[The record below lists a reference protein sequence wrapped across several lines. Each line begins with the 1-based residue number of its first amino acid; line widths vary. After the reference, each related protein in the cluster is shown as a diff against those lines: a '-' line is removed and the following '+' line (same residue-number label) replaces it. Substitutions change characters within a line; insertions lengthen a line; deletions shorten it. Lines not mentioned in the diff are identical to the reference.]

1 MGGAIFVGLGVVVI
15 IVVVIAIILAFYVMG
30 VYNGLQ
36 RLRVATE
43 SALSGIDVQLKRRC
57 DLIPNLVE
65 AVKGYMA
72 HERQTLE
79 AVIAA
84 RNSAVAGLQ
93 SLGARPRD
101 AMTIQTVAGAS
112 GQLDQL
118 LMSLRVSIEKYPDLK
133 ASTNV
138 LGLQEE
144 LASTENRI
152 AFSRQAYNDAV
163 MVFNTSIA
171 VFPSNF
177 VAALLGFSELTL
189 FEANATD
196 RVLPEVKF

>member
-1 MGGAIFVGLGVVVI
+1 MIPILVSVAVVLFVPLIWGIVI
-15 IVVVIAIILAFYVMG
+15 
-30 VYNGLQ
+30 YNGLV
-36 RLRVATE
+36 RGRVRAE
-43 SALSGIDVQLKRRC
+43 NGFSQIDVQLKRRC

-65 AVKGYMA
+65 AVKGYMS

-101 AMTIQTVAGAS
+101 AMAIQTVAGAS

-177 VAALLGFSELTL
+177 VAALLGFSQLTL

-196 RVLPEVKF
+196 RVLPEVRF

>member
-1 MGGAIFVGLGVVVI
+1 MIPILVSVAVVLFVPLIWGIVI
-15 IVVVIAIILAFYVMG
+15 
-30 VYNGLQ
+30 YNGLV
-36 RLRVATE
+36 RGRVRAE
-43 SALSGIDVQLKRRC
+43 NGFSQIDVQLKRRC

-65 AVKGYMA
+65 AVKGYMS
-72 HERQTLE
+72 HEQQTLE

-101 AMTIQTVAGAS
+101 AMAIQTVAGAS

-177 VAALLGFSELTL
+177 VAALLGFSQLTL

-196 RVLPEVKF
+196 RVLPEVRF

>member
-1 MGGAIFVGLGVVVI
+1 MIPILVSVAVVLFVPLIWGIVI
-15 IVVVIAIILAFYVMG
+15 
-30 VYNGLQ
+30 YNGLV
-36 RLRVATE
+36 RGRVRAE
-43 SALSGIDVQLKRRC
+43 NGFSQIDVQLKRRC

-65 AVKGYMA
+65 AVKGYMS

-101 AMTIQTVAGAS
+101 AMAIQTVAGAS

>member
-1 MGGAIFVGLGVVVI
+1 
-15 IVVVIAIILAFYVMG
+15 
-30 VYNGLQ
+30 
-36 RLRVATE
+36 
-43 SALSGIDVQLKRRC
+43 
-57 DLIPNLVE
+57 
-65 AVKGYMA
+65 
-72 HERQTLE
+72 
-79 AVIAA
+79 
-84 RNSAVAGLQ
+84 
-93 SLGARPRD
+93 
-101 AMTIQTVAGAS
+101 MTIQTVAGAS

>member
-1 MGGAIFVGLGVVVI
+1 MEFILVVI
-15 IVVVIAIILAFYVMG
+15 VVALLIPLVWLVAT
-30 VYNGLQ
+30 YNGLVQ
-36 RLRVATE
+36 GRVRAE
-43 SALSGIDVQLKRRC
+43 NGFSQIDVQLKRRC

-84 RNSAVAGLQ
+84 RNSTVAGLQ
-93 SLGARPRD
+93 ALGSKPRNEI
-101 AMTIQTVAGAS
+101 ALQAVAGAS
-112 GQLDQL
+112 GELDQL
-118 LMSLRVSIEKYPDLK
+118 LTRLRVSIERYPDLK

-144 LASTENRI
+144 LSSTENRI

-163 MVFNTSIA
+163 MIFNTKTAI
-171 VFPSNF
+171 FPANF
-177 VAALLGFSELTL
+177 VASIFGFKPLALFQSSAE
-189 FEANATD
+189 D
-196 RVLPEVKF
+196 RVLPQVKF

>member
-1 MGGAIFVGLGVVVI
+1 MVPI
-15 IVVVIAIILAFYVMG
+15 IVSVAIVLFVPLIWGIAI
-30 VYNGLQ
+30 YNGLV
-36 RLRVATE
+36 RGRVRAE
-43 SALSGIDVQLKRRC
+43 NGFSQIDVQLKRRC

-65 AVKGYMA
+65 AVKGYMS

-101 AMTIQTVAGAS
+101 AMAIQTVAGAS

-177 VAALLGFSELTL
+177 VAALLGFSQLTL

-196 RVLPEVKF
+196 RVLPEVRF

>member
-1 MGGAIFVGLGVVVI
+1 MVPI
-15 IVVVIAIILAFYVMG
+15 IVSVAIVLFVPLIWGIAI
-30 VYNGLQ
+30 YNGLV
-36 RLRVATE
+36 RGRVRAE
-43 SALSGIDVQLKRRC
+43 NGFSQIDVQLKRRC

-65 AVKGYMA
+65 AVKGYMS

-112 GQLDQL
+112 SQLDQL

-177 VAALLGFSELTL
+177 IAALLGFSELTL

>member
-1 MGGAIFVGLGVVVI
+1 MVPI
-15 IVVVIAIILAFYVMG
+15 IVSVAVVLLVPLIWGIAI
-30 VYNGLQ
+30 YNGLV
-36 RLRVATE
+36 RGRVRAE
-43 SALSGIDVQLKRRC
+43 NGFSQIDVQLKRRC

-101 AMTIQTVAGAS
+101 ATTIQTVAGAS

-133 ASTNV
+133 ASTNI

-177 VAALLGFSELTL
+177 IAALLGFSELTL

-196 RVLPEVKF
+196 RILPEVKF

>member
-1 MGGAIFVGLGVVVI
+1 MVPI
-15 IVVVIAIILAFYVMG
+15 IVSVAIVLFVPLIWGIAI
-30 VYNGLQ
+30 YNGLV
-36 RLRVATE
+36 RGRVRAE
-43 SALSGIDVQLKRRC
+43 NGFSQIDVQLKRRC

-112 GQLDQL
+112 SQLDQL

-171 VFPSNF
+171 IFPSNF

>member
-1 MGGAIFVGLGVVVI
+1 MIPILVSVAVVLFVPLIWGIVI
-15 IVVVIAIILAFYVMG
+15 
-30 VYNGLQ
+30 YNGLV
-36 RLRVATE
+36 RGRVRAE
-43 SALSGIDVQLKRRC
+43 NGFIQIDVQLKRRC

-65 AVKGYMA
+65 AVKGYMS

-101 AMTIQTVAGAS
+101 AMAIQTVAGAS

-177 VAALLGFSELTL
+177 VAALLGFSQLTL

-196 RVLPEVKF
+196 RVLPEVRF

>member
-1 MGGAIFVGLGVVVI
+1 MVPI
-15 IVVVIAIILAFYVMG
+15 IVSVAIVLFVPLIWGIAI
-30 VYNGLQ
+30 YNGLV
-36 RLRVATE
+36 RGRVRAE
-43 SALSGIDVQLKRRC
+43 NGFSQIDVQLKRRC

-65 AVKGYMA
+65 AVKGYMS

-93 SLGARPRD
+93 SLGTRPRD

-112 GQLDQL
+112 SQLDQL